1 MFALL
6 SGILFLLI
14 IVVLSIA
21 GEKYGYEVFSEI
33 NAEAKLDKINENPE
47 KFRTAIS
54 LVTFEHGIIIILS
67 ISMFLAFGSY
77 SLLLGVIWLLARSV
91 EGLLQINNKRNF
103 IGLADI
109 AAQYSKSAET
119 EKKDLENK
127 TLSLL
132 KSKNSTFTVAQLLFS
147 IGTFSYSL
155 VFVMYATIPI
165 LIGWFG
171 IITSIVYGLGNA
183 VYRIKPS
190 SKILWN
196 IGGLLIFVFELIL
209 GVWLVIAPF
218 IIMLV

>member
-21 GEKYGYEVFSEI
+21 GEKYGYEVFSEY
-33 NAEAKLDKINENPE
+33 NAEAKLNKINENPQ
-47 KFRTAIS
+47 KFRTAIT
-54 LVTFEHGIIIILS
+54 VVVFEHVIIVVLS

-77 SLLLGVIWLLARSV
+77 SIILGLIWLLARSI
-91 EGLLQINNKRNF
+91 EGVLQINNKRTF

-109 AAQYSKSAET
+109 AAQYSSSSET
-119 EKKDLENK
+119 EKEDLENK

-132 KSKNSTFTVAQLLFS
+132 KSKNSIFTVAQLLFS
-147 IGTFSYSL
+147 IGTFAYSL
-155 VFVMYATIPI
+155 VFVMYAIIPI
-165 LIGWFG
+165 LIGWLG
-171 IITSIVYGLGNA
+171 IVTSIVYGLGNA

-196 IGGLLIFVFELIL
+196 IGGLLIFLFELIL
-209 GVWLVIAPF
+209 GGWLVISSFVA
-218 IIMLV
+218 L

>member
-6 SGILFLLI
+6 SGILFILI
-14 IVVLSIA
+14 IVILSFA

-33 NAEAKLDKINENPE
+33 NAEAKLNKINENPQ
-47 KFRTAIS
+47 KFRTAIT
-54 LVTFEHGIIIILS
+54 LVSFEHVIIIVLS

-77 SLLLGVIWLLARSV
+77 SLLLGLIWLLARSV

-103 IGLADI
+103 IGLVDI
-109 AAQYSKSAET
+109 AAEYSKSAET

-132 KSKNSTFTVAQLLFS
+132 KSKNSTFTAAQLLFS
-147 IGTFSYSL
+147 IGTFAYSL
-155 VFVMYATIPI
+155 VFVLNAIIPI

-196 IGGLLIFVFELIL
+196 IGGLLIFIFELVL
-209 GVWLVIAPF
+209 GGWLVISFF
-218 IIMLV
+218 IAF